1 MRVSTVH
8 VRALVEAFEG
18 FGLRGSDLLA
28 KAAVGE
34 EVLRQDYAW
43 VDVAELDALIR
54 AALELSGEPA
64 FGLRWGERSSAL
76 QFDLASLTMGAAPTL
91 RQGVACLLPFQEILG
106 DRPEFLFSESA
117 GQARFQF
124 EPLAISD
131 EARRVRAE
139 LAVTGFWRLLD
150 TANPH
155 PRWAYFAHARP
166 AHGDAYA
173 RIFGTHLRFEHR
185 FSGIVF
191 PAEVLDQPLLVR
203 NVSMYRALSQQA
215 DQVRSRVLA
224 EDSLR
229 ERIKQQLLRSLP
241 QVLEMPAAA
250 SAVGISERS
259 LRRRLE
265 DEGSSYSQLVE
276 EAKLELSRRLLGD
289 PRLPIKQVAGELGF
303 ADVRS
308 FHRAFKRWTGLTP
321 VEFRSQR

>member
-18 FGLRGSDLLA
+18 HGRRGEELLA
-28 KAAVGE
+28 AAAVDAH
-34 EVLRQDYAW
+34 VLRADYAW
-43 VDVAELDALIR
+43 IDVGELDRLIR
-54 AALELSGEPA
+54 VALELTQDSA
-64 FGLRWGERSSAL
+64 FGLHWGERSSAL
-76 QFDLASLTMGAAPTL
+76 QFDLASLVMGAAPTL
-91 RQGVACLLPFQEILG
+91 REGVSSLLPFQEILG
-106 DRPEFLFSESA
+106 DRPEFLFVERA
-117 GQARFQF
+117 GRARFVF

-131 EARRVRAE
+131 DVRRVRAE

-150 TANPH
+150 TVMPH
-155 PRWAYFAHARP
+155 ERWAYFAHARP
-166 AHGDAYA
+166 SHGAEYT
-173 RIFGTHLRFEHR
+173 RLFGPQLRFDQR

-191 PAEVLDQPLLVR
+191 PAALLDKPLLLR
-203 NVSMYRALSQQA
+203 NASTYRALSEQA
-215 DQVRSRVLA
+215 NQVRSRVLA
-224 EDSLR
+224 ESSLR

-241 QVLEMPAAA
+241 EALEMQAAA

-265 DEGSSYSQLVE
+265 DEGSSYSQLID
-276 EAKLELSRRLLGD
+276 EAKLELSRRLLAD
-289 PRLPIKQVAGELGF
+289 PTLPIKRVAGQLGF